1 MIYANQKTT
10 LEIGYS
16 ELSVNELPE
25 ITIGNRIRKSR
36 LKKGLS
42 QATLAKEANIGR
54 KYLIGFEN
62 DRYFPSL
69 YNIRN
74 IAEVLQVNED
84 YLCDSYLRFIK
95 NNPSEKILS
104 IRKGLNLTRRELGE
118 LLNVHSGTIKKW
130 EISISIINRFNY
142 SKLVSLLEIEPTR

>member
-1 MIYANQKTT
+1 M
-10 LEIGYS
+10 
-16 ELSVNELPE
+16 
-25 ITIGNRIRKSR
+25 
-36 LKKGLS
+36 
-42 QATLAKEANIGR
+42 
-54 KYLIGFEN
+54 
-62 DRYFPSL
+62 
-69 YNIRN
+69 
-74 IAEVLQVNED
+74 
-84 YLCDSYLRFIK
+84 RFIK